1 MRAIVSMLNIS
12 DGGMGALAE
21 RIAATRTSEVLR
33 EQLWIVPT
41 SQSIHIIAVSV
52 LFASVVIASL
62 RLLSLGRSERQLSTV
77 IGKSSKLVYGS
88 LVALLITGTVQLI
101 AEPAR
106 QLLTPAFWA
115 KMLLVLFGLTLTYGL
130 VRNVRRDTR
139 GWDLRKSRPAWVSLY
154 AIIIFTTWTAVIVC
168 GRFIGYTHR

>member
-1 MRAIVSMLNIS
+1 MRAIISMNIS
-12 DGGMGALAE
+12 EGGIGAFAD

-52 LFASVVIASL
+52 LFASALIASL

-77 IGKSSKLVYGS
+77 IGKNAKLVYGS
-88 LVALLITGTVQLI
+88 LVALFITGTAQLI

-115 KMLLVLFGLTLTYGL
+115 KMGLVAFGLTLTYWF
-130 VRNVRRDTR
+130 VRKVRRDSR
-139 GWDLRKSRPAWVSLY
+139 SWDRRSGRPVWSSLY
-154 AIIIFTTWTAVIVC
+154 AIVILATWTAVIVC